1 MSETFDRGPTILMC
15 APMAHSA
22 RLALGGGKAARRG
35 ISALSVFSGTRK
47 QILQSFTSPGSDA
60 APRLSLWCTATNGRH
75 HALAMKGTSLTGLPS
90 LAGGTKT
97 SRVRT
102 LCTGRWGTVASS
114 SCADPRWHRRQFR
127 DLDHAAQT
135 CGGRR
140 SMADREPSSKSQ
152 EQRRENRCANLFS
165 HMISPSALDIPAP

>member
-1 MSETFDRGPTILMC
+1 MSMWKSKASTVYGDPS
-15 APMAHSA
+15 APY
-22 RLALGGGKAARRG
+22 
-35 ISALSVFSGTRK
+35 T
-47 QILQSFTSPGSDA
+47 
-60 APRLSLWCTATNGRH
+60 

-102 LCTGRWGTVASS
+102 FCTGRSGSVGSS
-114 SCADPRWHRRQFR
+114 SCADPRWHCRLFR

-152 EQRRENRCANLFS
+152 EQRRENRCAKLFS
-165 HMISPSALDIPAP
+165 HKISPSAWDIPAH